1 MIIRA
6 LNLVSAVS
14 LSLAV
19 MSPTSLLAQGD
30 MGPIGIVVLEDMVRE
45 QNTPVYGYEPFR
57 SRPSYK
63 KRACQLHKMRSCQN
77 AARTRKVN

>member
-1 MIIRA
+1 MIFRA

-19 MSPTSLLAQGD
+19 MSPSSLSAQGD

-45 QNTPVYGYEPFR
+45 QNTPTYGYEPLRVR
-57 SRPSYK
+57 SSYK